1 MSPRDILYSGVFHS
15 RQSATFEYFRSNGV
29 LIQISRFPARRLLD
43 GQEIKASRMDDSR
56 SSYVEDRSP
65 KEDTG
70 AEHCQNIETDRRG
83 YPPKG
88 IQSRPVPQFASLI
101 QFNQFNGQEA
111 PPIGGASFTLAKSP
125 TYAFAPTCWS
135 GGRELGRS

>member
-1 MSPRDILYSGVFHS
+1 MSPQDILYSGVFHS

-88 IQSRPVPQFASLI
+88 IQSRPVPRFASLI
-101 QFNQFNGQEA
+101 QFNQFNGKEPRQRRA
-111 PPIGGASFTLAKSP
+111 RPP
-125 TYAFAPTCWS
+125 
-135 GGRELGRS
+135 LGSS